1 MPSGLCS
8 LSGFF
13 FIFMDVSIHIVIVT
27 HNSSEVLPC
36 CLEYLLKQNVPLTSI
51 VIVDNGSSDITY
63 LKTLDRREE
72 VKLILTENVG
82 FAKAN
87 NLGLKGIGAQSG
99 VVLFLNPDT
108 FLPENYIIQ
117 ALEVLGENRDAAI
130 VSGKL
135 LSFDVQE
142 RKKTGKIDSTG
153 IYRKWYG
160 RWYDRGKG
168 EDDSERYDHLE
179 KIPAVC
185 GALMV
190 CRMEAFQR
198 YDGEVFDS
206 DFFLYKE
213 DIELSLR
220 LRRDGWDLVYDP
232 RLVAYHCRGWDKK
245 RSVIPFAL
253 RVMAAKNE
261 ILLYRKH
268 PSPYMV
274 WAVLKYLI
282 ILVFRV

>member
-1 MPSGLCS
+1 
-8 LSGFF
+8 
-13 FIFMDVSIHIVIVT
+13 MDASIHIVIVT
-27 HNSSEVLPC
+27 HNSSEVISC
-36 CLEYLLKQNVPLTSI
+36 CLERLYKQNVHLTSI
-51 VIVDNGSSDITY
+51 VIVDNGSSDILY
-63 LKTLDRREE
+63 LKNLDCRAE

-82 FAKAN
+82 FARAN
-87 NLGLKGIGAQSG
+87 NLGLKEIGDQSG

-108 FLPENYIIQ
+108 FLPENYILQ

-130 VSGKL
+130 ISGKL
-135 LSFDVQE
+135 LGFDIQE
-142 RKKTGKIDSTG
+142 NKNTGKIDSTG

-168 EDDSERYDHLE
+168 EADSERYDHTE
-179 KIPAVC
+179 RIPAVC

-190 CRMEAFQR
+190 CRVEAFER
-198 YDGEVFDS
+198 YEGEVFDS

-220 LRRDGWDLVYDP
+220 LRRDGWELVYDP

-245 RSVIPFAL
+245 RRAIPFAL
-253 RVMAAKNE
+253 RIMAAKNE
-261 ILLYRKH
+261 VLLYRKH

-274 WAVLKYLI
+274 WAVLKYLSVLI
-282 ILVFRV
+282 FRV

>member
-1 MPSGLCS
+1 
-8 LSGFF
+8 
-13 FIFMDVSIHIVIVT
+13 MDVSIHIVIVT

-87 NLGLKGIGAQSG
+87 NLGLKEIGAQSG

-220 LRRDGWDLVYDP
+220 IRKSGWNMRYIPDL
-232 RLVAYHCRGWDKK
+232 LSFHGRGWESDRGKMS
-245 RSVIPFAL
+245 REL
-253 RVMAAKNE
+253 RKMAARNE

-268 PSPYMV
+268 PSPYML
-274 WAVLKYLI
+274 WALAKYF
-282 ILVFRV
+282 LVKVFNV